1 MTSISMKR
9 LLLCLLPLAA
19 GCSSTPQITTYLT
32 PYKIDV
38 RQGNYVS
45 QEMIA
50 QLKPGQTKDQV
61 RFILGTPLVADMF
74 HADRWDYVYRF
85 QPGKGE
91 TQLRRV
97 VVFFSEGKLLRVGG
111 DVIASELSGGDAQAA
126 VPTARVI
133 DIAAD
138 PAARKDEEKKAAPP
152 GEKKEALAPAPVPAS
167 GN

>member
-1 MTSISMKR
+1 MSQVRMKPLYMKR
-9 LLLCLLPLAA
+9 LFLCLLPLAA
-19 GCSSTPQITTYLT
+19 GCSSVPQVTSYLT

-45 QEMIA
+45 QEMAA

-85 QPGKGE
+85 QPGHGE
-91 TQLRRV
+91 PQMRRM
-97 VVFFSEGKLLRVGG
+97 VVFFADGKLLRITCEVVAYEPGNG
-111 DVIASELSGGDAQAA
+111 ELQAPA
-126 VPTARVI
+126 ATARTIEIGPEPGVVK
-133 DIAAD
+133 DEK
-138 PAARKDEEKKAAPP
+138 RKD
-152 GEKKEALAPAPVPAS
+152 GIAPATAS